1 MCAGC
6 LDFLGNVPADRDV
19 QQARTISLSDDDVV
33 LRRQQKMVGGVG
45 LIDDVQWRTHV
56 KFSDDEQHLYGWG
69 PVSTSQTGRR
79 SFTKERNKVRQNNV
93 SSLD

>member
-1 MCAGC
+1 VRTCASC
-6 LDFLGNVPADRDV
+6 LDFLVGTVPADRDV

-56 KFSDDEQHLYGWG
+56 KFFRMMSNTSMGGDLSPQVKLVEG
-69 PVSTSQTGRR
+69 VSP
-79 SFTKERNKVRQNNV
+79 KERNK
-93 SSLD
+93 LKTK